1 MKRITDAESIN
12 ELLLKKNRLK
22 LKRLLMSALV
32 WRGFSEWKKTKSGSH
47 LVGRRWYGIWR
58 RILEASLYCPEEVFT
73 WSPYSCSDLAA
84 LCWVHTSRQPL
95 GSFCSSSEQF
105 CCTLAAFRWSLWT
118 APGGTRRQDVITNV
132 LSYLHQFHRS
142 AESVLCLTKG
152 MAQGSFYLLC
162 APDFQTAGFLSQF
175 HAWSPCLAH
184 LQVDD
189 SVCAIALHGVEL
201 QVPLEVL
208 GVETRNGQTVAE
220 ASLYRETREIKGLR
234 RLCSVTLKAALLI
247 HGTNRSFVKF
257 VLWLKVNGFFR
268 KTTILVQCFKL

>member
-1 MKRITDAESIN
+1 
-12 ELLLKKNRLK
+12 
-22 LKRLLMSALV
+22 MSALV

-47 LVGRRWYGIWR
+47 LVGRRWHGIWR

-152 MAQGSFYLLC
+152 MATGQLLFVMRSRLSNCRLLVTVSCMITLPGS
-162 APDFQTAGFLSQF
+162 PSSRWQ
-175 HAWSPCLAH
+175 
-184 LQVDD
+184 
-189 SVCAIALHGVEL
+189 
-201 QVPLEVL
+201 
-208 GVETRNGQTVAE
+208 
-220 ASLYRETREIKGLR
+220 
-234 RLCSVTLKAALLI
+234 RLCHSPPWSRAASPPGSTWRRDEKWADRSRSQPVQRDEGDQGFKKALFCHTESSTAHPWNKQIFCQVCIVTEGQWLFQKNNNI
-247 HGTNRSFVKF
+247 SP
-257 VLWLKVNGFFR
+257 VLQTLND
-268 KTTILVQCFKL
+268 

>member
-1 MKRITDAESIN
+1 
-12 ELLLKKNRLK
+12 
-22 LKRLLMSALV
+22 MSALV

-220 ASLYRETREIKGLR
+220 ASLYRDEGDQGFKKALFCHTESSTAHPWNKQIF
-234 RLCSVTLKAALLI
+234 CQVCIVTEGQWLFQKNNNI
-247 HGTNRSFVKF
+247 SP
-257 VLWLKVNGFFR
+257 VLQTLND
-268 KTTILVQCFKL
+268 